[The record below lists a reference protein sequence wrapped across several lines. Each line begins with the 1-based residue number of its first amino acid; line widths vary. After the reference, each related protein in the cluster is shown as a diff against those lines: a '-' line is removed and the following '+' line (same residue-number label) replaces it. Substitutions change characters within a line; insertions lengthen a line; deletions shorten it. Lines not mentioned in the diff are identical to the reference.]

1 LITKTDIPLEER
13 ISQLLQHLSIEKA
26 HFAARIPRDW
36 QAVLA
41 AYPKSVSSL
50 TLLCP
55 RRVEA
60 RSLVALASRLLVV
73 TGDQGHDAHTLLS
86 SLEDLPDA
94 TVVNLQDYLAG
105 NATDV
110 AADRRDDI
118 SNAMLDFLAG
128 IDREQNVQ
136 RVSLPGGE
144 GQVAGLLY
152 RIQGAGPPL
161 VLLPLQYSPSQW
173 EPLLDRLSHHYSTIT
188 LSGANVGAVF
198 NLETR
203 ARGGY
208 LEVVQKVVE
217 ESRLQPGEKVLDVGC
232 GPGSLDRWLA
242 HHTGKANPITGVDPS
257 TYLLR
262 EAAAP
267 VKSEG
272 LESVVQFQE
281 ASGDSLPFPDNSF
294 DVTMSFTA
302 MQYVDADRMLREMMR
317 VTRPGGRVAVLARG
331 DDRPNLV
338 NVPLQAELKAKVEGE
353 RTERYNELGCND
365 ASLYRRFHQAGLS
378 KVKMFPQLAIFT
390 PSTDS
395 ARLQDMQDRFLSVLS
410 SGEAEEFHNA
420 LARAQEDG
428 SYFVAEW
435 FHCAVGTVPE

>member
-1 LITKTDIPLEER
+1 LITDTDIPLEER
-13 ISQLLQHLSIEKA
+13 IFQLLQHLGIEKA

-36 QAVLA
+36 QAALA
-41 AYPKSVSSL
+41 AYPKSVASL

-55 RRVEA
+55 RRVDA

-73 TGDQGHDAHTLLS
+73 TGDQGHDAYVLRS
-86 SLEDLPDA
+86 SLGDLPDA
-94 TVVNLQDYLAG
+94 AIVTLQGYLAG

-110 AADRRDDI
+110 AADLRDHI
-118 SNAMLDFLAG
+118 ANAMLGFLAG
-128 IDREQNVQ
+128 IDRERNVQ
-136 RVSLPGGE
+136 RVSLPEGE

-173 EPLLDRLSHHYSTIT
+173 YPLLDQLSQHYSTIT
-188 LSGANVGAVF
+188 LSGANVGSVF

-217 ESRLQPGEKVLDVGC
+217 ESRLQPGERVLDVGC

-262 EAAAP
+262 EAAAL

-272 LESVVQFQE
+272 LESVVQFKE
-281 ASGDSLPFPDNSF
+281 ASGDSLPFPDNGF

-302 MQYVDADRMLREMMR
+302 MQYVDADQMLREMMR

-338 NVPLQAELKAKVEGE
+338 NVPLRAELKAKVEGE
-353 RTERYNELGCND
+353 RNERPHELGCND
-365 ASLYRRFHQAGLS
+365 ASLYRRFHQAGLTE
-378 KVKMFPQLAIFT
+378 VRMFPQLAIFT
-390 PSTDS
+390 PSTDG
-395 ARLQDMQDRFLSVLS
+395 ARLQDMQDRFLSVLTS
-410 SGEAEEFHNA
+410 EEAEEVRSA

-428 SYFVAEW
+428 SLFIAEW
-435 FHCAVGTVPE
+435 FHCAVGTVPG